1 MLKHACSVSLLWP
14 VSSVLA
20 VPVRFA
26 GTLVIVIDEVSMI
39 SAELLRTFENIVRKV
54 VRSNGTYKWHRVPDM
69 TKKHARAFG
78 DGMDLPIMEV
88 LQRYGPFFR

>member
-54 VRSNGTYKWHRVPDM
+54 VRSNGSKESGTWARRGQIRTNLKPSCSRFAGVWHMAKLEPSW
-69 TKKHARAFG
+69 G
-78 DGMDLPIMEV
+78 
-88 LQRYGPFFR
+88 